1 MNMSPLLMDKLTQ
14 LENKFQGLEEQMA
27 DPKLITD
34 NENYQKTAKE
44 HADLLELVG
53 TFREYKQLLL
63 ELDENA
69 KLAHDLDRELAELA
83 RAELEEGQK
92 RESQLES
99 KLAALLLPKDPNDE
113 KNIIV
118 EIRAGTGGDE
128 AALFAADLF
137 RMYIRYA
144 ELKRWKSEILSSSE
158 TSGGGFKEVIA
169 LLSGKGAY
177 SQLKYESGVHRVQ
190 RVPVT
195 ESQGRIHTSA
205 ATVAVLPE
213 AEESEVEIRPEDL
226 RIDVYRSTGAGG
238 QHVNTTDSAVRIT
251 HLPSGL
257 VVTCQ
262 DERSQHKNRA
272 KAIKVLASR
281 LKDAQDQAQKN
292 SMDATRKNQVGSGD
306 RSERIRTYNY
316 PQNRVTDHRIGLT
329 LHKLDIV
336 MQGDLGDIIPS
347 LTAHF
352 QAEALKVS
360 REN

>member
-1 MNMSPLLMDKLTQ
+1 MALSPLLMDKLAQ
-14 LENKFQGLEEQMA
+14 LEDKFINLEEQLA
-27 DPKLITD
+27 DPKVLAD
-34 NENYQKTAKE
+34 NEIFQKIAKE
-44 HADLLELVG
+44 HSDLSPLVNS
-53 TFREYKQLLL
+53 FRSYKQTLVNIEENTGLANDVDREMA
-63 ELDENA
+63 ELA
-69 KLAHDLDRELAELA
+69 QMELAENYSRIAALET
-83 RAELEEGQK
+83 ELGV
-92 RESQLES
+92 
-99 KLAALLLPKDPNDE
+99 LLLPSDPNDE

-137 RMYIRYA
+137 RMYARYA
-144 ELKRWKSEILSSSE
+144 ELKRWKTEILSSNDIP
-158 TSGGGFKEVIA
+158 GGGFKEIVA

-213 AEESEVEIRPEDL
+213 VEENEIDIRPEDL

-238 QHVNTTDSAVRIT
+238 QHVNTTDSAVRLT
-251 HLPSGL
+251 HIPTGV

-262 DERSQHKNRA
+262 DERSQIKNRA
-272 KAIKVLASR
+272 KAMKVLVAR
-281 LKDAQDQAQKN
+281 LKDAQDQAQKAQ
-292 SMDATRKNQVGSGD
+292 MDATRKNQVGSGD

-329 LHKLDIV
+329 VHKLDII
-336 MQGDLGDIIPS
+336 MQGDLSEIIPP
-347 LTAHF
+347 LIAHF
-352 QAEALKVS
+352 QAEALKASQV
-360 REN
+360 